1 MNEFGHT
8 CGTPSASAR
17 YRYGSV
23 PGVLVASAALFSL
36 LGGALPV
43 RAESLAV
50 GAPAYGREDTGYI
63 EEYLSDQRR
72 VGSLAGSILGGA
84 LIAHPAGTVVG
95 SVLGFV
101 LGSQAMQ
108 EDDARDAAASHE
120 TAANTPLTDALALAD
135 QDSFGSRAGPG
146 SIGHET
152 SVAVTPIP
160 IAPHGTISS
169 YPVAPGAAHPVAPQS
184 REQIMQICALGPPA
198 DPRLRAMCF
207 YFQGR

>member
-1 MNEFGHT
+1 MNALFGHT
-8 CGTPSASAR
+8 CDTPSAIARCRRSA
-17 YRYGSV
+17 V
-23 PGVLVASAALFSL
+23 TGVLAASVTLLSV

-50 GAPAYGREDTGYI
+50 SAAAPDHEDWGYI

-108 EDDARDAAASHE
+108 EDNASNTAAIDE
-120 TAANTPLTDALALAD
+120 TATNALALAD
-135 QDSFGSRAGPG
+135 QDSFGSRSGPG

-152 SVAVTPIP
+152 SP
-160 IAPHGTISS
+160 IANTIPVAPPGTLSS

-184 REQIMQICALGPPA
+184 REQIMQVCALGPPA